1 MISHRKTLLPVGGSC
16 LSAAGGGGG
25 LRESTHTLA
34 YNTCHTL
41 TVHLHPRARYIFLCF
56 WLLCSPP
63 AAPFLDQHRRGSE
76 NLGER
81 NKKMFYQILILTFSD
96 HFVLYIPQ
104 LFVPLCVKYVLFG
117 VSVSL
122 MADTVFKADF
132 RGSWTLETTGL
143 KEEDSSVEIYMENT
157 LTEEARHKQT
167 PKAQKRQIQAH
178 ACKQTGHQQVRAQT
192 QRHRGHVLM

>member
-1 MISHRKTLLPVGGSC
+1 MSSHRKTLLPVGGSY
-16 LSAAGGGGG
+16 LSAAGGGG

-41 TVHLHPRARYIFLCF
+41 TVHLLPRVHYIYISF
-56 WLLCSPP
+56 WPLCSPP
-63 AAPFLDQHRRGSE
+63 ADPCLDQHRRGSE
-76 NLGER
+76 NLGEKTK
-81 NKKMFYQILILTFSD
+81 NIFYKTWILTFYN
-96 HFVLYIPQ
+96 HFVLFI
-104 LFVPLCVKYVLFG
+104 PLCVKYILSG

-143 KEEDSSVEIYMENT
+143 KEEDSSVEIYVENT

-167 PKAQKRQIQAH
+167 HKQKAQKRQIRAH
-178 ACKQTGHQQVRAQT
+178 ACEQTGQ
-192 QRHRGHVLM
+192 HR